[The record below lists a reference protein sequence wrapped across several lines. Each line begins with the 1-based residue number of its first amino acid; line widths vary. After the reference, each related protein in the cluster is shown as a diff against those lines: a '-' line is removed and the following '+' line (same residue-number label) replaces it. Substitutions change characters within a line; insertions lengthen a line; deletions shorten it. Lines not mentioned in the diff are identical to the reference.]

1 MHKRLALDTAVN
13 LLLGLTCVVVLSKY
27 AHDWW
32 RAKHDL
38 PSPAAVELRAGTR
51 IGGLSS
57 AAANARN
64 LVIFVRSGCRFCTD
78 SMPFYRRLS
87 REARDAGVR
96 LIAVGPEPRE
106 VLESYL
112 HSHAI
117 APDEVISAS
126 PETTHVIAT
135 PTIAIVDR
143 TATVLE
149 AWVGKLPGDAERSVR
164 AALAAR

>member
-1 MHKRLALDTAVN
+1 MHKRLTLDTAVN
-13 LLLGLTCVVVLSKY
+13 LLLGLTCVVILSKY

-32 RAKHDL
+32 RTEHNP
-38 PSPAAVELRAGTR
+38 PSTAAVKLRAGTR
-51 IGGLSS
+51 IGGLSG
-57 AAANARN
+57 AAWNARN
-64 LVIFVRSGCRFCTD
+64 LVIFVRSGCQFCTD
-78 SMPFYRRLS
+78 SMPFYRLLS
-87 REARDAGVR
+87 HEARDAGVR

-126 PETTHVIAT
+126 SEATHVTAT

-149 AWVGKLPGDAERSVR
+149 AWVGKLPGDAELNVR